1 MNETLGK
8 RIAALRRDKELKQDE
23 LAEKL
28 DVTPQAVS
36 KWENDQT
43 CPDILLLPL
52 LAETLGVSIDEL
64 LTGKKEELPA
74 VRLLSEN
81 ERRDIND
88 MILRVIVNSKK
99 GDNVR
104 VNLPLPLVR
113 LALEAEL
120 SMPQMYGSEALK
132 NIDLAGIL
140 AMVDHG
146 VIGNIVEIES
156 ADGDTVRVFVE

>member
-28 DVTPQAVS
+28 GVTPQAVS

-146 VIGNIVEIES
+146 VIGNIVEVES

>member
-8 RIAALRRDKELKQDE
+8 RIATLRRDKELKQDE

>member
-28 DVTPQAVS
+28 GVTPQAVS

-43 CPDILLLPL
+43 CPDISLLPL

-64 LTGKKEELPA
+64 LTGKKEEFPA

>member
-81 ERRDIND
+81 ERREIND

-120 SMPQMYGSEALK
+120 SMP
-132 NIDLAGIL
+132 
-140 AMVDHG
+140 
-146 VIGNIVEIES
+146 
-156 ADGDTVRVFVE
+156 

>member
-28 DVTPQAVS
+28 GVTPQAVS

-146 VIGNIVEIES
+146 VIGNIVEVEN